1 MIELILAEDI
11 IGIAKTGDTVVLKDD
26 NTFEI
31 QKAKTHD
38 TVGRESGNF
47 PPTEQEEKDVKTYAD
62 KLKEKKESLSK
73 VYDPRIEKYLPNDK
87 VKAWAILEKFNA
99 SNTYFDANE
108 VLKEFI
114 NKVATCPDVT
124 DKFEK
129 VMEGWMR
136 DGEADISAIE
146 KIIASCKKEGGNV
159 VVEGDD
165 KLVKSEH
172 TCSICDVEKGAA
184 RKLQMLGYERRL
196 EERNNSKAEAD
207 KKEEDSEDVEKAERT
222 PEQLKE
228 MEAARR
234 RQQADDE
241 DTKIK
246 PIGKSEQPIGAKQD
260 PRQKQL
266 EAARKKPKDDEDTKI
281 KPIGKSAEIIEAIT
295 KWERPEYLDETDRKK
310 RKEEMEEHRN
320 KNRETEKCARK
331 K

>member
-31 QKAKTHD
+31 QKDKYPKDYIPDEDEPVTRTERD
-38 TVGRESGNF
+38 KDGKPLES
-47 PPTEQEEKDVKTYAD
+47 
-62 KLKEKKESLSK
+62 KKS
-73 VYDPRIEKYLPNDK
+73 YDPRIEKYLPNDK
-87 VKAWAILEKFNA
+87 MKAWAILEKFNK
-99 SNTYFDANE
+99 SNPHFDANE

-165 KLVKSEH
+165 KVAKAEH
-172 TCSICDVEKGAA
+172 TCSIC
-184 RKLQMLGYERRL
+184 Q
-196 EERNNSKAEAD
+196 
-207 KKEEDSEDVEKAERT
+207 KAERS

-234 RQQADDE
+234 RQQA
-241 DTKIK
+241 
-246 PIGKSEQPIGAKQD
+246 A
-260 PRQKQL
+260 
-266 EAARKKPKDDEDTKI
+266 DEDTKI
-281 KPIGKSAEIIEAIT
+281 KPIGKSAEIIEAVMKESDNVRNSSLQT
-295 KWERPEYLDETDRKK
+295 SYKESKEQEAARLKRKPTEKETDKHYFAQK
-310 RKEEMEEHRN
+310 SH
-320 KNRETEKCARK
+320 
-331 K
+331 